1 MKQKAKLTYTGRDH
15 WLTRCVRGDIYDDE
29 AGRFQDGT
37 DVRTSYVE
45 RIYIAKDEWPV
56 IETRNTLYY
65 VDNLTEE
72 EASKLAL
79 ELDVLFQYEG
89 IDKSPIS

>member
-15 WLTRCVRGDIYDDE
+15 WLTQCVKGDIYEDE
-29 AGRFQDGT
+29 AGRFEDGT
-37 DVRTSYVE
+37 NIRTSYVE
-45 RIYIAKDEWPV
+45 RIYITKDGWPV

-79 ELDVLFQYEG
+79 ELDVLFQYDMG
-89 IDKSPIS
+89 V